1 MIAEADR
8 EAKGE
13 IEFRDFIELMAG
25 KMTERQPSEEILNTF
40 LLFDED
46 KTGIIS
52 FANLK
57 RVALELGE
65 TMTDEELQYMI
76 SEADRDNDGSITI
89 EDFTRILNKTS
100 LV

>member
-1 MIAEADR
+1 
-8 EAKGE
+8 
-13 IEFRDFIELMAG
+13 
-25 KMTERQPSEEILNTF
+25 
-40 LLFDED
+40 
-46 KTGIIS
+46 
-52 FANLK
+52 
-57 RVALELGE
+57 VALELGE